1 MNVASCAPDKLP
13 ICLLGVTTSLP
24 SGKRNA
30 DGTPH
35 MEEYA
40 AVITSEPCGTKKEA
54 LNYCFHLVHDALIP
68 FGLDTMVSQDEKS
81 LSLVALERQN
91 ANASEADKKCNPMNP
106 EEYLGENL
114 EEKKQALRT
123 QLAHDL
129 VAEFGPY
136 HKRPGNNSN
145 ADTSRTVK
153 FCCARC
159 FLYLLFPILFC
170 SLADGK

>member
-1 MNVASCAPDKLP
+1 MDSNNNHGNRQEGPPHWQAEYDLMNVASCAPDKLP

-91 ANASEADKKCNPMNP
+91 ANASKADKKCNPMSNIKHQ
-106 EEYLGENL
+106 YFWIQL
-114 EEKKQALRT
+114 KQTPLIFTAPGYCQEHFLSNC
-123 QLAHDL
+123 QS
-129 VAEFGPY
+129 VPY
-136 HKRPGNNSN
+136 RFKNC
-145 ADTSRTVK
+145 T
-153 FCCARC
+153 
-159 FLYLLFPILFC
+159 
-170 SLADGK
+170 